1 MKKRILLLLLSL
13 VLAFSQ
19 LPLVEAHAEE
29 YPQLVYDEMEDLQD
43 IYDLSDN
50 TDNIKH
56 IIIEPD
62 SETTFED
69 SYYEF
74 SVEEEGYLFF
84 AQYDKFDN
92 RFWSV
97 NGIDDDRSLITSVY
111 TGKSLTSSIP
121 RKTHEIDVNYQA
133 RWQVVIYEAY
143 YLLPGTYYVGACF
156 HRPNGSGNSFRKNG
170 QESILYAGFL
180 ASSKVFSV
188 DSINYLNPSNRAS
201 YAEVR
206 FNYPANNWM
215 QIVAAPEV
223 SARNEQD
230 LASIIGGSSTRVEA
244 NIKYDDEAK
253 LIIYKNGIYTA
264 RYIPS
269 TAIFVRSKIPFYT
282 QFTIDRIGNPIV
294 PEKLTLSDSSIT
306 LKKGDTYKLTAEISP
321 SDAIDQTLK
330 WKSSSTK
337 VCRVKK
343 GVLTAKS
350 EGTCKITVTT
360 SNGIKKTCKVTVV
373 AKDSGSDSKK
383 SDTSVKT
390 TPTPTPKD
398 KEDSK
403 SSSTPESTKST
414 EPTPDPNGSGFYD
427 QDIWDIDRI
436 INVAIQEVG
445 YIEKTKYDTDLYD
458 KDSKN
463 NDKKGKGNWVK
474 YARDFDISVNY
485 ACNND
490 AANGHHPEWCS
501 VFVWWCAYQAGLVDS
516 GVFPQGK
523 YQSGSQP
530 IFAASYFPKN
540 FEKVNDPQPGD
551 IVWYDFKDDGKTTY
565 SHVGLIVA
573 VDKNY
578 IYTVEGNTSAGKG
591 DKKSDYYYDFG
602 KKVNSDAP
610 AVVQAKARK
619 KTYSSIGGYVRPKY
633 GTYTSSSTVPPTAS
647 GSAGDKDK
655 SGEMSKTGKTGDSGS
670 KSSGNI
676 LDAFGLGILNKL
688 PFSSNYV
695 EYAERLSNGF
705 ELKNKNSGRMLNLY
719 HGDKKGGT
727 DDGNK
732 FDTYPRDNSETERFQ
747 LIYSSD
753 SGVQLRNYCSKD
765 KYIDVTTNGRGVPKE
780 GDAVALYKP
789 TNDGCSY
796 WKINYQGNDDEG
808 VYVNIESMKTPGL
821 YIGHPDNDLDGK
833 GRKGLVL
840 CTDGSSDRCLWY
852 IYDPDAKGIRM
863 GDTSTDTNSE
873 KDSSGSSS
881 GMNHGGGGK
890 HVDKAD
896 AVEKRDQT
904 ESDNSLGV
912 GLLGPDGKF
921 KDSLLGDL
929 GATILDD
936 SKSENNANNDKGK
949 QKTDVEK
956 IIEIA
961 IGEIGY
967 IEKTDNNNL
976 DQKDSLNN
984 DKDGINNWTKY
995 SRDYYLSMNKK
1006 SIQTHEWCSLFI
1018 WWCGYKAGL
1027 VEKGIFPEAGTEGLL
1042 SAKGF
1047 AEKFTKVDKPQRGD
1061 IVYYNFGHVGLV
1073 VDVDKEFIYTVE
1085 GNTGK
1090 GSGDA
1095 EGPYYFTFGDKVNK
1109 KYTTIDK
1116 EGKEEEKDVGAVV
1129 QYKKKKRTNNK
1140 IVGYYRPEYN
1150 N

>member
-43 IYDLSDN
+43 IYDIADNVEAVRTVIVDVTSDN
-50 TDNIKH
+50 G
-56 IIIEPD
+56 
-62 SETTFED
+62 FED

-74 SVEEEGYLFF
+74 TTEEEGYLFLVQF
-84 AQYDKFDN
+84 DRYDTN
-92 RFWSV
+92 MWV
-97 NGIDDDRSLITSVY
+97 NDAARSMLNCVY
-111 TGKSLTSSIP
+111 TGKSLTSTLPRTEQYTEYSSIG
-121 RKTHEIDVNYQA
+121 RYREVFYD
-133 RWQVVIYEAY
+133 AY
-143 YLLPGTYYVGACF
+143 YLLPGTYYIGTYYQKIE
-156 HRPNGSGNSFRKNG
+156 RNYGSYSEQ
-170 QESILYAGFL
+170 QESTLYAGFL
-180 ASSKVFSV
+180 SSSKVFSV
-188 DSINYLNPSNRAS
+188 NEISYNTGNSNDPHA
-201 YAEVR
+201 VIK
-206 FNYPANNWM
+206 FNYPSNNLES
-215 QIVAAPEV
+215 VFAAPEV
-223 SARNEQD
+223 NARNAIEM
-230 LASIIGGSSTRVEA
+230 ANSINSSSSKGSY
-244 NIKYDDEAK
+244 NHKYGYM
-253 LIIYKNGIYTA
+253 LVWNNGEYTA
-264 RYIPS
+264 RYYP
-269 TAIFVRSKIPFYT
+269 TTNNFFTKKIPFYT
-282 QFTIDRIGNPIV
+282 HFTVDRIGNPIV

-306 LKKGDTYKLTAEISP
+306 LMKGDTYKLTAEISP

-398 KEDSK
+398 KDDSK
-403 SSSTPESTKST
+403 SSSTSEPTKST

-474 YARDFDISVNY
+474 YARDFDVSVNY

-602 KKVNSDAP
+602 NKVNSDAP

-633 GTYTSSSTVPPTAS
+633 GTYTSSSTVPPTVS
-647 GSAGDKDK
+647 GSADDKNN
-655 SGEMSKTGKTGDSGS
+655 SGETSKTGKTGDSGS
-670 KSSGNI
+670 ISSGNI

-765 KYIDVTTNGRGVPKE
+765 KYIDVTTNGRGVPKA

-852 IYDPDAKGIRM
+852 IYDPDAKGIKM

-881 GMNHGGGGK
+881 GMSHGGGGK

-896 AVEKRDQT
+896 AKEDDTTNSSGVPKSVAEVDSKTRKKYI
-904 ESDNSLGV
+904 NSLDETV
-912 GLLGPDGKF
+912 DYLENKEIDLETLFLGNELIGNEYKKLFDKF
-921 KDSLLGDL
+921 KLGSEYAKETVHFHMYNKDGTIKIKNHYSSKECFAFCELVSTEIFKCDFL
-929 GATILDD
+929 GRDGLSDVKVNNQDITDESISYQSFIDNVYPPGLTFIKTIPL
-936 SKSENNANNDKGK
+936 KGGDGHSMVVLGY
-949 QKTDVEK
+949 TEEK
-956 IIEIA
+956 IVIA
-961 IGEIGY
+961 
-967 IEKTDNNNL
+967 DNNVAKPCNIRIRAYSWDEFRSFL
-976 DQKDSLNN
+976 AKSGKRKIDYIVVMDSSRI
-984 DKDGINNWTKY
+984 GI
-995 SRDYYLSMNKK
+995 
-1006 SIQTHEWCSLFI
+1006 
-1018 WWCGYKAGL
+1018 G
-1027 VEKGIFPEAGTEGLL
+1027 
-1042 SAKGF
+1042 
-1047 AEKFTKVDKPQRGD
+1047 
-1061 IVYYNFGHVGLV
+1061 
-1073 VDVDKEFIYTVE
+1073 
-1085 GNTGK
+1085 
-1090 GSGDA
+1090 
-1095 EGPYYFTFGDKVNK
+1095 
-1109 KYTTIDK
+1109 
-1116 EGKEEEKDVGAVV
+1116 
-1129 QYKKKKRTNNK
+1129 
-1140 IVGYYRPEYN
+1140 
-1150 N
+1150 